1 MFLKRISIFLMCG
14 VLILCPVLTLYAD
27 SIDWKTSDF
36 TFEYDGVKFHHH
48 SDGTCDVINA
58 DGTINQ
64 TMTKDFT
71 EKAFKAWK
79 IEFDSAGNISTSAN
93 DSMQQQLFKGIAAI
107 AGSVSSWFST
117 DDIAKDVYNS
127 IYNEHTV
134 TQAYFTNSFA
144 DGVTVDSNGN
154 INLTSDKVDE
164 LIKLMK
170 KQYREYVGLYEAAD
184 FTHDGTKTD
193 IILFLTEKCG
203 FNNTQVNHILDWF
216 EQNGYDSIYFGKS
229 ENGYVSSYQMEIW
242 GFNTSAYAYAY
253 SYDSAPYSSGGEDV
267 KYLDSNLD
275 EIDKDNNP
283 VGGYIA
289 AKDITAGNMNNLE
302 SIFHVRNLAVINYL
316 GEYNLFSYDKEPWYW
331 KFYHLKDTA
340 NFKYYTSY
348 EKLLNHVN
356 GNTNETF
363 YYTND
368 FVPGAHPDGI
378 TITTDMLSED
388 WEKHNQ
394 DIIDAIE
401 KGIDGITDAAERQE
415 KINTIINNY
424 LQKINDSIS
433 DINDTVEQAN
443 KKTNSLL
450 REILQAIQDFNSDF
464 NSFIK
469 TSDTQILNDIKNNL
483 TNLTNTVKDLAKDVS
498 KIKTLNEL
506 QLAIQALDLVDL
518 DGLKIEIN
526 TDFQLCA
533 DKIKTKFPTCALFDI
548 AVVANMLSAE
558 PAAPVVQYKFT
569 IASAGIEYP
578 VNIDFSILD
587 NYIEYFRGAQVI
599 LFILSLIKFTISLFV
614 KGGDF

>member
-1 MFLKRISIFLMCG
+1 MKRVLIFLLCG
-14 VLILCPVLTLYAD
+14 VLVLCPALTLYAD
-27 SIDWKTSDF
+27 NLDWKTSEF
-36 TFEYDGVKFHHH
+36 SFEYDGITFNHH
-48 SDGTCDVINA
+48 SDGTCDILNA
-58 DGTINQ
+58 DGSINC
-64 TMTKDFT
+64 TMSKEET
-71 EKAFKAWK
+71 EKKFKAMGISFDNYGNVQWNASFIQDVLSDLGLSIGAVGSFLRIDSVTDK
-79 IEFDSAGNISTSAN
+79 IRDLIVDSNT
-93 DSMQQQLFKGIAAI
+93 
-107 AGSVSSWFST
+107 
-117 DDIAKDVYNS
+117 
-127 IYNEHTV
+127 HTV
-134 TQAYFTNSFA
+134 SEAYFTNSFA
-144 DGVTVDSNGN
+144 DGVTVDNNGN

-164 LIKLMK
+164 IIKLMK
-170 KQYREYVGLYEAAD
+170 KQYREYVGLYNVSELGTREMTLQEALLYMNDTMGFGAD
-184 FTHDGTKTD
+184 LSRS
-193 IILFLTEKCG
+193 IY
-203 FNNTQVNHILDWF
+203 DWF
-216 EQNGYDSIYFGKS
+216 IDNGYDSIYMYTNIYKERPRF
-229 ENGYVSSYQMEIW
+229 VAFRTDSY
-242 GFNTSAYAYAY
+242 SYAY
-253 SYDSAPYSSGGEDV
+253 SEGNGVAYADSDGYVITDPSVKGNTFGLYVSGYNINNVSDIESKSERIWRMTAPSFSGSDCLTEGT
-267 KYLDSNLD
+267 YYHH
-275 EIDKDNNP
+275 IAGTKD
-283 VGGYIA
+283 
-289 AKDITAGNMNNLE
+289 
-302 SIFHVRNLAVINYL
+302 
-316 GEYNLFSYDKEPWYW
+316 
-331 KFYHLKDTA
+331 
-340 NFKYYTSY
+340 FKYYTSRDKMLSHAFGIGDTA
-348 EKLLNHVN
+348 E
-356 GNTNETF
+356 TTF
-363 YYTND
+363 YYTNE
-368 FVPGAHPDGI
+368 FKEGAHPDGI
-378 TITTDMLSED
+378 TITPEMLNED

-401 KGIDGITDAAERQE
+401 KGIEGITDAAERQE
-415 KINTIINNY
+415 KINSIINNY

-443 KKTNSLL
+443 RKTNSLL
-450 REILQAIQDFNSDF
+450 REILQAIEDFNSDF

-483 TNLTNTVKDLAKDVS
+483 LNLTNTVKDLAKDVS